1 MRTPMTTTELDLD
14 LADAPV
20 SSRGMDEALWARVRR
35 GEPAAIGQLYD
46 LHHQAVWAFAR
57 RLVGEAAA
65 AEDLVHEVFISLPR
79 VFARYR
85 EESSPRT
92 FLFSVVVNHAR
103 HHVRTASRRRAA
115 VSRFSRE
122 APSAPR
128 DPEQISEGFE
138 LAESMSRALY
148 TLPIEQRV
156 AFVLCEVE
164 ERSSREA
171 AEIVGVPEATIRT
184 RLHHAKRKLRDA
196 LDREGVRS

>member
-1 MRTPMTTTELDLD
+1 MRNPMTTTELELD
-14 LADAPV
+14 LADPPV
-20 SSRGMDEALWARVRR
+20 SSRGTDEVLCERVRR
-35 GEPAAIGQLYD
+35 GEPAAIGQIYD
-46 LHHQAVWAFAR
+46 QHHQAVWAFAR

-65 AEDLVHEVFISLPR
+65 AEDLVHEVFVSLPR

-85 EESSPRT
+85 GESSART

-103 HHVRTASRRRAA
+103 HHVRAASRRRAA
-115 VSRFSRE
+115 MNRLAHEMPYS
-122 APSAPR
+122 PR
-128 DPEQISEGFE
+128 DPEQIHEGAE
-138 LAESMSRALY
+138 LAEIMSRALD

-164 ERSSREA
+164 ERSSREV
-171 AEIVGVPEATIRT
+171 AEIAGVPEATVRT

>member
-14 LADAPV
+14 LAEPPV
-20 SSRGMDEALWARVRR
+20 SGRGADEALWAGVRR
-35 GEPAAIGQLYD
+35 GEPAAIGQIYD
-46 LHHQAVWAFAR
+46 LHHEAVWAFAR

-65 AEDLVHEVFISLPR
+65 AEDLVHEVFVSLPR

-85 EESSPRT
+85 GESNPRT

-103 HHVRTASRRRAA
+103 HHVRAASRRRAA
-115 VSRFSRE
+115 IHRLSHE
-122 APSAPR
+122 APRPPR
-128 DPEQISEGFE
+128 DPEQIREGAE
-138 LAESMSRALY
+138 LAEIMSRALD
-148 TLPIEQRV
+148 TLPIDQRV

-171 AEIVGVPEATIRT
+171 ADIVGVPEATVRT